1 MKESIA
7 LMTILVGMGI
17 TAIGAIIVAT
27 LLLWELFV
35 TFPKP
40 EPTTYETGLFVE
52 SENIQPASNGRDLQ

>member
-17 TAIGAIIVAT
+17 TAIAAIIVAT

-35 TFPKP
+35 NFPAP
-40 EPTTYETGLFVE
+40 APITYETGLYVE
-52 SENIQPASNGRDLQ
+52 SENIQPARGDLQ